1 MKMPSINVVF
11 KEKGISAIERSERGI
26 VLMILKEET
35 LPSVTEVNLYTAD
48 DIPKELSDSNR
59 EQLELALRG
68 YVNSPKKVI
77 AEIIS
82 SEAEDYT
89 DILKVIENKRFDY
102 LVIPDIGTSH
112 IDTIATWVKG
122 MRTNK
127 DKMIKAVLPD
137 CTADTEGVIN
147 FVNKTIRTKSRTYTT
162 AQYCSRIAGIIAGR
176 TSLFRYM
183 FIPYHSFIFS
193 VSLFFVSSSTLRS
206 FQSLSQTDFSIHHS
220 IPCPAV
226 PFPLQFHTSF

>member
-35 LPSVTEVNLYTAD
+35 LPSETEVNLYTAD

-59 EQLELALRG
+59 EQMELALRG

-82 SEAEDYT
+82 SETEDYT

-102 LVIPDIGTSH
+102 LVIPDIETSH

-147 FVNKTIRTKSRTYTT
+147 FVNKTIRTKSKTYTT
-162 AQYCSRIAGIIAGR
+162 AQVLQPHCRHHRRDAYDDFLHLCAAAGSHRLRCVDERGNGHHGR
-176 TSLFRYM
+176 GREAVLF
-183 FIPYHSFIFS
+183 
-193 VSLFFVSSSTLRS
+193 L
-206 FQSLSQTDFSIHHS
+206 
-220 IPCPAV
+220 
-226 PFPLQFHTSF
+226 

>member
-35 LPSVTEVNLYTAD
+35 LPSETEVNLYTAD

-127 DKMIKAVLPD
+127 DKMIKLCCRTVRQ
-137 CTADTEGVIN
+137 
-147 FVNKTIRTKSRTYTT
+147 IRK
-162 AQYCSRIAGIIAGR
+162 
-176 TSLFRYM
+176 
-183 FIPYHSFIFS
+183 
-193 VSLFFVSSSTLRS
+193 VSSTSSTRPS
-206 FQSLSQTDFSIHHS
+206 ARRAGPIRRPSTVGAS
-220 IPCPAV
+220 PASS
-226 PFPLQFHTSF
+226 PGRP

>member
-112 IDTIATWVKG
+112 IDTIAIWVKG

-147 FVNKTIRTKSRTYTT
+147 FVNKTIRTKSISGISISAGKRNASHLRRGRGSVKNAMRKRENKTESTT
-162 AQYCSRIAGIIAGR
+162 GYRRALWA
-176 TSLFRYM
+176 
-183 FIPYHSFIFS
+183 FS
-193 VSLFFVSSSTLRS
+193 T
-206 FQSLSQTDFSIHHS
+206 
-220 IPCPAV
+220 
-226 PFPLQFHTSF
+226 

>member
-82 SEAEDYT
+82 SEAEARPC
-89 DILKVIENKRFDY
+89 LR
-102 LVIPDIGTSH
+102 
-112 IDTIATWVKG
+112 A
-122 MRTNK
+122 
-127 DKMIKAVLPD
+127 
-137 CTADTEGVIN
+137 
-147 FVNKTIRTKSRTYTT
+147 
-162 AQYCSRIAGIIAGR
+162 AGR
-176 TSLFRYM
+176 PL
-183 FIPYHSFIFS
+183 PA
-193 VSLFFVSSSTLRS
+193 LLPGP
-206 FQSLSQTDFSIHHS
+206 SLSESPGRLPGIGW
-220 IPCPAV
+220 
-226 PFPLQFHTSF
+226 